1 MTTLTKNDIKQS
13 ELLNQL
19 VLDFDTTEIVGHVKK
34 LWLDVKAH
42 QVKGLTCTHGMFD
55 REKHTFSWEKVVTV
69 GHDSILVNTENQE
82 TVEQLES
89 NDNVIGLKVWTDAG
103 NKVGKLVDYC
113 INIQTGA
120 VVAYLFT
127 SNGWKGIAN
136 GTYLLSPDAVITFG
150 SQRIIMAEASI
161 EDAQQYEEGLNK
173 KIQHTKEFIQDDIA
187 KSQSDFGVAVQNTQ
201 KATSGLQAKA
211 QHRTEVAIEKL
222 SNAAKQLQHKTK
234 KASSQEGEKLAESE
248 TKIVNGLDSS
258 EETSVQSIL
267 ANTDSEVDT
276 EKTSRI

>member
-1 MTTLTKNDIKQS
+1 MTTLSKNDVKQS

-19 VLDFDTTEIVGHVKK
+19 VLDFNTTEIVGRVKK

-42 QVKGLTCTHGMFD
+42 QVRGLTCAHGVFD
-55 REKHTFSWEKVVTV
+55 REKHIFSWDKVVTV

-82 TVEQLES
+82 TVEQPES
-89 NDNVIGLKVWTDAG
+89 TDNVIGLKVWTDAG

-113 INIQTGA
+113 IDVNTGA

-161 EDAQQYEEGLNK
+161 EDAQQYAEGLNK
-173 KIQHTKEFIQDDIA
+173 KIQHAKEFIHDDIA
-187 KSQSDFGVAVQNTQ
+187 KSQSDFDVVVQNTQ
-201 KATSGLQAKA
+201 KAAFGLQTKA
-211 QHRTEVAIEKL
+211 HHVTEVAREKL
-222 SNAAKQLQHKTK
+222 SDTAKELKHKTE
-234 KASSQEGEKLAESE
+234 KASSKGDKLAESE
-248 TKIVNGLDSS
+248 IKSAKEIDSS
-258 EETSVQSIL
+258 KETDDRLILSDADSNVDTEETSCI
-267 ANTDSEVDT
+267 
-276 EKTSRI
+276 